1 MDSAKMD
8 ECSFTE
14 IYKNF
19 TKHQL
24 KKKLKQ
30 LKNEKSPSVSRI
42 RFVSRMLR
50 AKATSSPTKTFYS
63 IDQDLELK
71 NNFWGYVKHYLEKP
85 TKVLPTFNKSTCYEF
100 FKKPFKCANP
110 TKNIRI
116 PSWISFFPPP
126 EKKFD
131 SNPPTYAEIS
141 QMIKRMKTSGLPCPT
156 LSIPTFVFKSHYGR
170 NLEGKI
176 HITNLKK
183 SHYYSYL
190 Q

>member
-1 MDSAKMD
+1 MD

-42 RFVSRMLR
+42 RFVWRMLR

-71 NNFWGYVKHYLEKP
+71 NNF
-85 TKVLPTFNKSTCYEF
+85 
-100 FKKPFKCANP
+100 
-110 TKNIRI
+110 
-116 PSWISFFPPP
+116 
-126 EKKFD
+126 
-131 SNPPTYAEIS
+131 
-141 QMIKRMKTSGLPCPT
+141 
-156 LSIPTFVFKSHYGR
+156 
-170 NLEGKI
+170 
-176 HITNLKK
+176 
-183 SHYYSYL
+183 
-190 Q
+190 

>member
-1 MDSAKMD
+1 MD

-50 AKATSSPTKTFYS
+50 AKATSSPTNKVYS
-63 IDQDLELK
+63 IDHDLELK
-71 NNFWGYVKHYLEKP
+71 NNFWSYVKYYLEKP
-85 TKVLPTFNKSTCYEF
+85 TKVLPTFNKTTCYEF
-100 FKKPFKCANP
+100 FKKFFKCANP
-110 TKNIRI
+110 TKKFQI
-116 PSWISFFPPP
+116 PSWIPFFPSP

-141 QMIKRMKTSGLPCPT
+141 QIIKRMKTSGH
-156 LSIPTFVFKSHYGR
+156 VH
-170 NLEGKI
+170 
-176 HITNLKK
+176 
-183 SHYYSYL
+183 
-190 Q
+190 

>member
-1 MDSAKMD
+1 MD

-50 AKATSSPTKTFYS
+50 AKATSSPTKTIYS

-71 NNFWGYVKHYLEKP
+71 NNF
-85 TKVLPTFNKSTCYEF
+85 
-100 FKKPFKCANP
+100 
-110 TKNIRI
+110 
-116 PSWISFFPPP
+116 
-126 EKKFD
+126 
-131 SNPPTYAEIS
+131 
-141 QMIKRMKTSGLPCPT
+141 
-156 LSIPTFVFKSHYGR
+156 
-170 NLEGKI
+170 
-176 HITNLKK
+176 
-183 SHYYSYL
+183 
-190 Q
+190 